1 MPKVAKELGALAVSR
16 LDKPGDHCVGGVPGL
31 FLQINGSAKS
41 WILRVVIGGKRRKA
55 GLGSFPGV
63 TLAQA
68 REKAREARN
77 QISRGIDPIDEKNRL
92 KRLQAKEKAQMIT
105 FSKAA
110 SDYIADK
117 EHEWKNDKHRQQWEN
132 TLATYAFPVIGQ
144 TPVGEVDRADIL
156 AILKPIWLEKTE
168 TARRLRGR
176 LEKILDWAEVHEYRE
191 GANPARWSG
200 HLEVIL
206 PKPSKV
212 MNRRH
217 HPAVPYK
224 DVPLVVKKIMRCDGL
239 SRFALIFTIL
249 TAARTSEVLGATWP
263 EIDLDLRMWIV
274 PAERMKANRI
284 HRVPLSSQALE
295 WLKRLPTFVGT
306 EYLFPSRTGK
316 ASLSNMS
323 MVALMR
329 RLALRAASGE
339 VAVPHGFR
347 SSFRDWAAD
356 CTNFTGDVA
365 EMALAHAIED
375 ETEAAYRRGDMLQKR
390 FDLMQRWGDYCFS
403 LVEPGDFPAV

>member
-1 MPKVAKELGALAVSR
+1 
-16 LDKPGDHCVGGVPGL
+16 
-31 FLQINGSAKS
+31 
-41 WILRVVIGGKRRKA
+41 
-55 GLGSFPGV
+55 
-63 TLAQA
+63 
-68 REKAREARN
+68 
-77 QISRGIDPIDEKNRL
+77 
-92 KRLQAKEKAQMIT
+92 MIT